1 MAFREHR
8 YSKARG
14 WNRYSFVKHLKRW
27 NGLPSYLA
35 PPDVGD
41 GATRKQLMLQL
52 QCSRHTFEKARELA
66 GVPQRERV
74 PGKTY
79 RYPFTRAECLS
90 IIRAFYV
97 ALSDGTIN
105 GKKRT
110 KLAKAIATKEV
121 SEE

>member
-8 YSKARG
+8 YSAARG

-27 NGLPSYLA
+27 NGLPSYLQR
-35 PPDVGD
+35 PDPGD
-41 GATRKQLMLQL
+41 GAYRNELMVQL

-90 IIRAFYV
+90 IIRHFYI
-97 ALSDGTIN
+97 ALDRGIIN

-110 KLAKAIATKEV
+110 MLAKPIATRDDEG
-121 SEE
+121 